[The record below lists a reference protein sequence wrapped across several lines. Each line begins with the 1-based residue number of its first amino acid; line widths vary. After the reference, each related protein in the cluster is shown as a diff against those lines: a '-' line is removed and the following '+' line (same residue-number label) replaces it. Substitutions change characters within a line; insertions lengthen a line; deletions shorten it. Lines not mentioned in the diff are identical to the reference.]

1 MAKEK
6 VENESSG
13 RLGLSDS
20 GRYASGRAGASSRD
34 IDDDD
39 DDDGGDR
46 RYAGEGVVDDDD
58 Y

>member
-13 RLGLSDS
+13 SRLGLSDT
-20 GRYASGRAGASSRD
+20 GRFASSRAGASSRD

-39 DDDGGDR
+39 DGGDR
-46 RYAGEGVVDDDD
+46 RYAGDGIADDDE